1 MPKGLYI
8 RNGIY
13 WARFKVKG
21 HEYRESLRTRS
32 EQTALKRLAA
42 LKKAVE
48 ERVYYGAAD
57 PISWQAA
64 VVSWHERGPRAM
76 NLKPRTFDRYVT
88 SLAQLRPW
96 LDDKELQRI
105 DVKLLK
111 TIVTDR
117 QRLGVTNAT
126 IRRDM
131 TAISSVLAHCA
142 DMHWIED
149 NPARMIDRS
158 RFKEARTKI
167 ILPRSEYLEAV
178 FADPSRFMDMARF
191 AQETGMREDEIAG
204 LEHDRVDRG
213 RMSVTVE
220 NTKGNRVREV
230 PLTRRALEII
240 DQQPR
245 HIRYRFVFWSGDG
258 HRFRNVPSRFYAK
271 VSRAAQK
278 AAREKREFQRFRF
291 HDLRHLYAVDYL
303 RKRRGSLYDL
313 QQILGHASIVTTERY
328 LDHLTTDERKAALFG
343 VAQNEAQDQRFAE
356 EKGGGNG

>member
-8 RNGIY
+8 RNGIF

-32 EQTALKRLAA
+32 EATAVKRLAA
-42 LKKAVE
+42 LRKE
-48 ERVYYGAAD
+48 IEDRVYYGAAD
-57 PISWQAA
+57 PISWQSA
-64 VVSWHERGPRAM
+64 VVSWNERGPRAM
-76 NLKPRTFDRYVT
+76 NLKPRTFDRYLT
-88 SLAQLRPW
+88 SLSQLRPW
-96 LDDKELQRI
+96 LDDKQVQRI

-131 TAISSVLAHCA
+131 TAVSSVLAHCA

-158 RFKEARTKI
+158 RFKEARTRV
-167 ILPRSEYLEAV
+167 ILPRSEYLDAV
-178 FADPSRFMDMARF
+178 FADASRFMDMARL
-191 AQETGMREDEIAG
+191 ALETGMREDEIAS

-213 RMSVTVE
+213 RMSLTIE

-230 PLTRRALEII
+230 PLTRAALEII

-258 HRFRNVPSRFYAK
+258 ERFRNIASRFYAK

-291 HDLRHLYAVDYL
+291 HDLRHLYAVNYL
-303 RKRRGSLYDL
+303 RNRRGSLYDL
-313 QQILGHASIVTTERY
+313 QQILGHSSIVTTERY
-328 LDHLTTDERKAALFG
+328 LDHLTTDERRAALFG
-343 VAQNEAQDQRFAE
+343 VAQNTTHDHRSVEGS
-356 EKGGGNG
+356 GGING